1 MHFHSADTILM
12 NRFSLFLLASIA
24 IHLAFYCSVY
34 LLPKIQKPKNETI
47 EVTFEAA
54 TEVKPQLDTDR
65 KNRQI
70 VDQDDQA
77 LNQETP
83 DKDYFLSKNNQKVAK
98 QTVAKD
104 KGEFKNT
111 KSKKSAGKNATT
123 PQSLDQAKRPEK
135 FNPLSDVSTNFKEKS
150 FKTIVG
156 STPSSSAASSQT
168 QDYLKNTDIG
178 VETILSTK
186 EFKYYTYFNRIRK
199 QLSEHWEPKVRDK
212 LTKMFRQGRSIAS
225 NQDRTTKLLII
236 LNPEGV
242 LVKVQLVSD
251 SGVKDLD
258 EAAIESFRS
267 AAPFPNPP
275 KGIVDPDGTVKIRW
289 DFILES

>member
-1 MHFHSADTILM
+1 MH
-12 NRFSLFLLASIA
+12 RFSLFLLISVL
-24 IHLAFYCSVY
+24 IHAAFYFSVY
-34 LLPKIQKPKNETI
+34 FSPQPKPRQ
-47 EVTFEAA
+47 EVV
-54 TEVKPQLDTDR
+54 EVAYVTAPTAPKPQEEME
-65 KNRQI
+65 KNRQV
-70 VDQDDQA
+70 VDQDDNA
-77 LNQETP
+77 INDETP
-83 DKDYFLSKNNQKVAK
+83 DKDYFLSKNNQKVLK
-98 QTVAKD
+98 QTVARE

-111 KSKKSAGKNATT
+111 KEKKSAEKVAAKPASPT
-123 PQSLDQAKRPEK
+123 PPQARRPEN
-135 FNPLSDVSTNFKEKS
+135 FNPLSDMGTKFKEKS
-150 FKTIVG
+150 FNTMASG
-156 STPSSSAASSQT
+156 TPSSSAAASQT
-168 QDYLKNTDIG
+168 QDYLKNTNYG

-236 LNPEGV
+236 LDPKGV
-242 LVKVQLVSD
+242 LVNVQLVSD